1 MPKIINGCPVKFHL
15 DSRLD
20 KLKINFD
27 RVQQLQDDLLDRFNS
42 EFAINFSNIKEVSSE
57 K

>member
-1 MPKIINGCPVKFHL
+1 MPKIINGHLVRFHL

-20 KLKINFD
+20 RLKVNFD
-27 RVQQLQDDLLDRFNS
+27 RVQVLQDNLLDRFNS